1 MQLWRKIISI
11 LRRRRALA
19 AYATALL
26 LLAAT
31 LLGACSGKSTPLAV
45 AAASIDAEGLNVRLK
60 WEPDAVVLD
69 ALDHGIALQFKI
81 DVQAQGVS
89 RFGWRPM
96 LARGTYHLELRYFP
110 LSRQYRWRDLD
121 HGDTRNYSARSLLIA
136 ALEDLHLSVPEEF
149 RAAGVQRY
157 RLNIEL
163 QRDALP
169 GALRLPALLDSK
181 WHMASGDYTWPA
193 PAAG

>member
-1 MQLWRKIISI
+1 MQLWRRIISI
-11 LRRRRALA
+11 LRSGLPLA

-26 LLAAT
+26 SFVA
-31 LLGACSGKSTPLAV
+31 LLGACSG
-45 AAASIDAEGLNVRLK
+45 AAAPLTVASAGIDAEGLNVRLK

-69 ALDHGIALQFKI
+69 ALDHGIALQFEI
-81 DVQAQGVS
+81 DVQAQGAAHL
-89 RFGWRPM
+89 GWRPT
-96 LARGTYHLELRYFP
+96 LASSTYHLELRYFP

-136 ALEDLHLSVPEEF
+136 ALEDLHLSVPEGF

-157 RLNIEL
+157 RLNIDL
-163 QRDALP
+163 QRNALP